1 MCSHSFETRSFPNS
15 LAATL
20 AVLPSMSL
28 SQKLRST
35 SRFSHLCLARRS
47 LGEGGSLASLRLH
60 SLIARTRSLLCVDHS
75 HGPCLRQLPSCV
87 AVYPRDARSRRVL
100 CRSSRSR
107 HSSFLILRF
116 RRNHRRQDA
125 ANALDHGFTSNLK
138 HRTSNIPN
146 VGSWLLL

>member
-1 MCSHSFETRSFPNS
+1 MRPRPFETRSFPNS

-100 CRSSRSR
+100 CRSSRSLHSTFLSLNSR
-107 HSSFLILRF
+107 WVSWKTKSGGESSFATSRGE
-116 RRNHRRQDA
+116 RRA
-125 ANALDHGFTSNLK
+125 
-138 HRTSNIPN
+138 
-146 VGSWLLL
+146 